1 MGIWLEDW
9 RGLPIEVTALSA
21 VVNLLRGAAK
31 ASSSLPLGL
40 RRRQIKIEADNMT
53 NMTTALTP
61 GGKPWPALVTGLG
74 LRQEV
79 PAGKHPSIRAV
90 VNPKS

>member
-1 MGIWLEDW
+1 MWG
-9 RGLPIEVTALSA
+9 GF
-21 VVNLLRGAAK
+21 AK

-53 NMTTALTP
+53 NMTTALIP

-74 LRQEV
+74 LRQQV
-79 PAGKHPSIRAV
+79 PAGKHPSIRAA